1 METKFNIEDPHL
13 KENPFK
19 VPEGYF
25 LELRDSVSNRI
36 AGREK
41 QHPSLWT
48 IARPQLGLVTAFA
61 IVFFLGYGIISV
73 FSGLQKNQ
81 DIFTLNGEITSK
93 YIEEGFLRTTFIDF
107 FDYEEDSLYVI
118 NNHISDE
125 ELLNYISEN
134 IDLITLSSLD

>member
-36 AGREK
+36 SGREK
-41 QHPSLWT
+41 QRTSLWT
-48 IARPQLGLVTAFA
+48 IARPQLGLVSAFA
-61 IVFFLGYGIISV
+61 IIFFIGYGIISV
-73 FSGLQKNQ
+73 FSGLHKEQ
-81 DIFTLNGEITSK
+81 DVFTVNGETTSQ
-93 YIEEGFLRTTFIDF
+93 YIEEGFLRTSFIDF
-107 FDYEEDSLYVI
+107 FDYEQDSLYVVD
-118 NNHISDE
+118 NHISDE